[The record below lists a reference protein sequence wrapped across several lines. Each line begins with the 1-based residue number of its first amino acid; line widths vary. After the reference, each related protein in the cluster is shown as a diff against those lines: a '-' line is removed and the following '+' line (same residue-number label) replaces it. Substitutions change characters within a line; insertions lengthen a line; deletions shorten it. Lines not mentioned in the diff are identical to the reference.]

1 MMENHLF
8 ADEQHGFVLM
18 RNCVSQLLES
28 MEAWSQI
35 IEEGG
40 CIVIIYT
47 DFSKAFDSV
56 PHTRLLKKIES
67 YGIKGDILK
76 WIGSFLSNRKQR
88 VKVEG
93 SMSRW
98 IPVTSGIPQGS
109 VLGPI
114 LFVLFINDMPSGI
127 KNTCKLFAD
136 DAKIFCN
143 PLKTLLQHDIDK
155 LSQWS
160 EKWQLP
166 FNVKKCKVLHVGHNN
181 PLIPYTME
189 GRELE
194 QTVFEKDLGVTMDK
208 ELKFH
213 KQTSVAV
220 KKANQI
226 LGLIKKTMATKNE
239 NTIPLLYMTLV
250 RPHLEYANAIWGP
263 FYKQD

>member
-1 MMENHLF
+1 M
-8 ADEQHGFVLM
+8 
-18 RNCVSQLLES
+18 SQ
-28 MEAWSQI
+28 
-35 IEEGG
+35 
-40 CIVIIYT
+40 
-47 DFSKAFDSV
+47 
-56 PHTRLLKKIES
+56 
-67 YGIKGDILK
+67 
-76 WIGSFLSNRKQR
+76 
-88 VKVEG
+88 
-93 SMSRW
+93 W
-98 IPVTSGIPQGS
+98 IPVTIGIPQGS

-114 LFVLFINDMPSGI
+114 LFVLFINGMPSEI

-181 PLIPYTME
+181 PLIPYIME

-220 KKANQI
+220 KKKPNPCVDQEDH
-226 LGLIKKTMATKNE
+226 GNKE
-239 NTIPLLYMTLV
+239 
-250 RPHLEYANAIWGP
+250 
-263 FYKQD
+263 